1 MFGGYI
7 YIYILACSRIVG
19 LICVWW
25 IYIYWLVLVL
35 ASSKFVGLVN
45 LYILACSC
53 SS

>member
-1 MFGGYI
+1 MFGG

-35 ASSKFVGLVN
+35 ASSRFVGLVDFDFFV
-45 LYILACSC
+45 IGS
-53 SS
+53 